1 MGSGLVTYPD
11 LLPRHV
17 VEEDVASLFLFEADL
32 YRFGEGDVFRKPH
45 FELGVEPPI
54 AIRSGRLLSVKESFC
69 TRVLHLQFGGD
80 KFLENVS
87 RLGVEDPEERLV
99 GKAWYLLPHAVDVVN
114 GVAFR

>member
-1 MGSGLVTYPD
+1 MGSGVTHPD

-17 VEEDVASLFLFEADL
+17 VEEDVAPLFLFEADL
-32 YRFGEGDVFRKPH
+32 YRLGQSDVFCKPH

-54 AIRSGRLLSVKESFC
+54 AVRSGGTILSFKESSC
-69 TRVLHLQFGGD
+69 TRVLYLQFGGD
-80 KFLENVS
+80 EFLEDVS

-114 GVAFR
+114 GVAFG